1 MTLRADILDFD
12 IEGVQRI
19 VEGDDF
25 DHLTDNRSW
34 LPTDPQSYPDQN
46 SEHDR

>member
-19 VEGDDF
+19 VESVDNYLVSDVVELPCP
-25 DHLTDNRSW
+25 DHSTDRK
-34 LPTDPQSYPDQN
+34 PPQPN
-46 SEHDR
+46 